1 MDNTACVIFVY
12 RVFVTMVIDTV
23 NGLLLEVRHCPSP
36 NHDERPA
43 GCIPELIVIHN
54 ISLPPNEFG
63 GAYIDQLFTNSL
75 NSDEHPFFAEICH
88 LKVASHLL
96 IRRNGEVVQY
106 VPFHLRAFHAGL
118 SQYKGRS
125 RCNDFSIGI
134 ELEGTDFTPFTDAQ
148 YLQLTQIIE
157 SLCFHYPSL
166 SEADI
171 TGHQHIAPERKTDP
185 GPFFDWLRLSKALD
199 VELPAIASCADQ

>member
-1 MDNTACVIFVY
+1 
-12 RVFVTMVIDTV
+12 MVIDTV
-23 NGLLLEVRHCPSP
+23 SGLLLEARYCPSP

-75 NSDEHPFFAEICH
+75 NSNEHPFFAEICH

-148 YLQLTQIIE
+148 YLQLKQIIE

-166 SEADI
+166 SKADI

-185 GPFFDWLRLSKALD
+185 GPFFDWPRLSEVLG
-199 VELPAIASCADQ
+199 VELPAAASCADQ

>member
-1 MDNTACVIFVY
+1 
-12 RVFVTMVIDTV
+12 MVIDTV

-185 GPFFDWLRLSKALD
+185 GPFFDWLRLSEALG
-199 VELPAIASCADQ
+199 VELPALASCADQ